1 MALPILASSIIMYRV
16 AIEKSEIHALPSVS
30 FAGKVVVIDSMF
42 QLNAAIRVLRQ
53 CEVVGFDTET
63 RPSFR
68 KGEHHKVAL
77 IQLST
82 PDICFLF
89 RVNKIGIP
97 QALADYLADASC
109 LKIGLS
115 LQDDFRQMN
124 KVLQFTP
131 AGFVELQKMVGDF
144 HITDISLQKI
154 YAILFQQKI
163 SKSQRLTNW
172 ESAQLTESQQRYA
185 AIDAWACVNIYNRLK
200 SGAFHPE
207 TSPYRKEIDDEE

>member
-1 MALPILASSIIMYRV
+1 MYRV
-16 AIEKSEIHALPSVS
+16 AIDKSEIHALPSVS

-42 QLNAAIRVLRQ
+42 QLNAAIRALRQ

-131 AGFVELQKMVGDF
+131 AGFVE
-144 HITDISLQKI
+144 
-154 YAILFQQKI
+154 
-163 SKSQRLTNW
+163 
-172 ESAQLTESQQRYA
+172 
-185 AIDAWACVNIYNRLK
+185 
-200 SGAFHPE
+200 
-207 TSPYRKEIDDEE
+207 

>member
-1 MALPILASSIIMYRV
+1 MYRV
-16 AIEKSEIHALPSVS
+16 AIDKSELHSLPIVS
-30 FAGKVVVIDSMF
+30 FGGKVVVIDSMF
-42 QLNAAIRVLRQ
+42 PLKAAIQALRGSD
-53 CEVVGFDTET
+53 VVGFDTET

-97 QALADYLADASC
+97 QALADYLSDESC

-124 KVLQFTP
+124 KVLEFTP
-131 AGFVELQKMVGDF
+131 GGFVELQKMVGAF

-172 ESAQLTESQQRYA
+172 ESAELTESQQRYA
-185 AIDAWACVNIYNRLK
+185 AIDAWACVKIYNRLK
-200 SGAFHPE
+200 SGEFSPE
-207 TSPYRKEIDDEE
+207 NSPYRKEIEDEE

>member
-16 AIEKSEIHALPSVS
+16 AIDKSEIHALPSVS

-42 QLNAAIRVLRQ
+42 QLNAAIRALRQ

-115 LQDDFRQMN
+115 LQDDFRRSADHACAPHSG
-124 KVLQFTP
+124 LFRRP
-131 AGFVELQKMVGDF
+131 ADLAVPHGERGGRRPC
-144 HITDISLQKI
+144 
-154 YAILFQQKI
+154 A
-163 SKSQRLTNW
+163 
-172 ESAQLTESQQRYA
+172 
-185 AIDAWACVNIYNRLK
+185 DAFR
-200 SGAFHPE
+200 GA
-207 TSPYRKEIDDEE
+207 